1 MLTVLHYFKTIS
13 AINFGFSIRILS
25 LKVIIVTVKITM
37 LLFHYPFYKTQ
48 LEPAPNQKQM
58 DLCMEEVSLAAGS
71 SSTLSP
77 IAHRP
82 STEGGP
88 PV

>member
-1 MLTVLHYFKTIS
+1 M
-13 AINFGFSIRILS
+13 
-25 LKVIIVTVKITM
+25 VT
-37 LLFHYPFYKTQ
+37 FHYPFYKTQ

-82 STEGGP
+82 RGRAPGLTLPLYLLYTYIIDIYFLPIFTAYPASSFRIVSGP
-88 PV
+88 F